1 MNANNEEY
9 LDSLLNSAKSSDNPQ
24 SALSRM
30 ATKGGKNSS
39 TSQRKS
45 GAGDI
50 GALVDNSNGE
60 NEALN
65 DIGSLLDRLDRDE
78 IIDDRLSS
86 MLDDIQKPTDSG
98 IPTFTVGATPT
109 VDDVRDPEEIA
120 LDEAIADAERMDQE
134 AQSGKFSD
142 SSDDEQGQP

>member
-39 TSQRKS
+39 TSQRNS

-78 IIDDRLSS
+78 IIDCHLC
-86 MLDDIQKPTDSG
+86 
-98 IPTFTVGATPT
+98 
-109 VDDVRDPEEIA
+109 
-120 LDEAIADAERMDQE
+120 
-134 AQSGKFSD
+134 
-142 SSDDEQGQP
+142 

>member
-39 TSQRKS
+39 TSQRNS

-78 IIDDRLSS
+78 IID
-86 MLDDIQKPTDSG
+86 LDKCVEVTNIINPL
-98 IPTFTVGATPT
+98 
-109 VDDVRDPEEIA
+109 
-120 LDEAIADAERMDQE
+120 LDEADLIKESYTLDVSTKEKGRIE
-134 AQSGKFSD
+134 N
-142 SSDDEQGQP
+142 E